1 MAMTT
6 ALSEDQQYE
15 AMRVACRSGVMPEL
29 PSPTWDINT
38 PIDGHGWTML
48 HFACSYGHESLVW
61 QLLDVGASRSPPI
74 DPNKTDRDG
83 DTPLCVAACGG
94 NEAVVRMLVE
104 RPDVDVNKGCPLVT
118 TCVYHHIGVVVALLE
133 CPRVDANTLC
143 FQKEEVRELHA
154 RNKELMEMISTLEE
168 EVAKNLKIYCDQRE
182 SDEQRLHDMQHHTNH
197 VMSHVEQ
204 GEGPWSSFLLPENSN
219 NNKNCKRSQVKIAF
233 EDLPSFNEIV
243 CGLCPLQMVVKLII
257 SRKFGVEPT
266 QQLIFIV
273 GSDNSSGVEE
283 LLSDP
288 SRTLEEI
295 QQQQVNGS
303 TNRVVSLQV
312 RIKSSMTI
320 QEKDLKVVSTLGVG
334 SYGTVFKC
342 SFFLRNNTAP
352 TTFATSSETTTT
364 FVAVKSLHESI
375 QSEFNITQFQKEA
388 LLSSSLRHPN
398 IVRCLGTCTTSTGS
412 LWIVSELMEL
422 SLRQLLHH
430 KSLTFVDVVAVS
442 SGIAKG
448 MTALHMRNYMHRD
461 LSSNNVLL
469 DSCGTPKVADFGMS
483 RALAGGCGPRGTF
496 TKGAGTPI
504 YLSPQM
510 HTQHY
515 GIKGDMWEFAVLLSE
530 LLQGTAPAAAVPRAA
545 IQVHEFLMA
554 QRASLSP
561 PEVAEL
567 DRICRDPEA
576 GDFPVAECLSR
587 RIAIISALRSEPK
600 MNNVNRV
607 CVGQFSL
614 VVESC
619 LSILESNRPSFPVIE
634 HMLMTCAEIAFT
646 DCRAINT
653 TPNTGTDDDVATHIT
668 TCLANLVASFPEMK
682 QFYEERETD
691 NKQRFRD
698 LRHYT
703 NHVISHVEQGE
714 GGTWC
719 NILSENYDDNNN
731 NCCKRSQIRID
742 FEDLPS
748 FDEIVCA
755 FCPLQMA
762 VKIIISRKFGVEP
775 TQQVICT
782 ADPENNNSEELL
794 TDSSRTLEDIQ
805 QQQQDNNSNTNV
817 VHIKVRI
824 KSTTTIQ
831 EKDLKVVSTLG
842 VGSYGT
848 VFKCSFLHNAATSS
862 SSSSERT
869 SFVAVKA
876 LHEIIKSESNITRFQ
891 QEALISSRLRH
902 PNVVRCLGTCIT
914 STGSLWIVSEL
925 MELSLRQLLH
935 HKDLTF
941 KEVVAVSSGI
951 AKGMSALHRRNI
963 MHRDLSSNNVLLDSH
978 GTPKITDFGVSR
990 PIQNQIGCGW
1000 SKPAPTGSFT
1010 NGAGTPI
1017 YLPPQMHTGHYRIQG
1032 DMWEFSVLLSELL
1045 QREVPSVNTPKSSA
1059 QVTEFMRLQ
1068 RASLSPPEI
1077 AEVDR
1082 LCDDVGDIPVA
1093 ECLGHEQ
1100 QQRAPRVRWSVL
1112 SRCRVLPLH
1121 PRDRPAVIR
1130 GD

>member
-1 MAMTT
+1 MYT
-6 ALSEDQQYE
+6 ALHL
-15 AMRVACRSGVMPEL
+15 ACRKGNVVIVRQLLSCVG
-29 PSPTWDINT
+29 INT
-38 PIDGHGWTML
+38 HIK
-48 HFACSYGHESLVW
+48 
-61 QLLDVGASRSPPI
+61 
-74 DPNKTDRDG
+74 NKTG
-83 DTPLCVAACGG
+83 KTALECCWK
-94 NEAVVRMLVE
+94 NEAVQKLFQAM
-104 RPDVDVNKGCPLVT
+104 CP
-118 TCVYHHIGVVVALLE
+118 
-133 CPRVDANTLC
+133 
-143 FQKEEVRELHA
+143 
-154 RNKELMEMISTLEE
+154 
-168 EVAKNLKIYCDQRE
+168 
-182 SDEQRLHDMQHHTNH
+182 
-197 VMSHVEQ
+197 
-204 GEGPWSSFLLPENSN
+204 
-219 NNKNCKRSQVKIAF
+219 
-233 EDLPSFNEIV
+233 
-243 CGLCPLQMVVKLII
+243 
-257 SRKFGVEPT
+257 
-266 QQLIFIV
+266 
-273 GSDNSSGVEE
+273 
-283 LLSDP
+283 
-288 SRTLEEI
+288 
-295 QQQQVNGS
+295 
-303 TNRVVSLQV
+303 
-312 RIKSSMTI
+312 
-320 QEKDLKVVSTLGVG
+320 
-334 SYGTVFKC
+334 
-342 SFFLRNNTAP
+342 
-352 TTFATSSETTTT
+352 ATST
-364 FVAVKSLHESI
+364 I
-375 QSEFNITQFQKEA
+375 
-388 LLSSSLRHPN
+388 
-398 IVRCLGTCTTSTGS
+398 
-412 LWIVSELMEL
+412 
-422 SLRQLLHH
+422 
-430 KSLTFVDVVAVS
+430 
-442 SGIAKG
+442 
-448 MTALHMRNYMHRD
+448 
-461 LSSNNVLL
+461 
-469 DSCGTPKVADFGMS
+469 
-483 RALAGGCGPRGTF
+483 
-496 TKGAGTPI
+496 
-504 YLSPQM
+504 PQ
-510 HTQHY
+510 
-515 GIKGDMWEFAVLLSE
+515 I
-530 LLQGTAPAAAVPRAA
+530 
-545 IQVHEFLMA
+545 
-554 QRASLSP
+554 LSP
-561 PEVAEL
+561 PETPPQEQQPQPPSAS
-567 DRICRDPEA
+567 DNTSS
-576 GDFPVAECLSR
+576 LSSTSPQPTTTT
-587 RIAIISALRSEPK
+587 AA
-600 MNNVNRV
+600 
-607 CVGQFSL
+607 
-614 VVESC
+614 
-619 LSILESNRPSFPVIE
+619 
-634 HMLMTCAEIAFT
+634 
-646 DCRAINT
+646 T
-653 TPNTGTDDDVATHIT
+653 TPNTSKALEEGGDIINNNFVEKQERDSGEIT
-668 TCLANLVASFPEMK
+668 AKQQINEITELKARITQLEDENVKNLNLLHDERKSREVDKQRFQEMK

-775 TQQVICT
+775 TQQVIFT

-817 VHIKVRI
+817 VQIKVRI

-862 SSSSERT
+862 SSSSETT

-902 PNVVRCLGTCIT
+902 PNIVRCLGTCIT

-941 KEVVAVSSGI
+941 MEVVAVSSGI

-990 PIQNQIGCGW
+990 AIQNQIGCGW

-1077 AEVDR
+1077 AEVDW

-1093 ECLGHEQ
+1093 ECLGRRIAIISALRCDPKMNNNNVP
-1100 QQRAPRVRWSVL
+1100 RACVGLFSLVVESCL
-1112 SRCRVLPLH
+1112 SILEI
-1121 PRDRPAVIR
+1121 DRPSFPAIDKVLMTCAEIVFTNSR
-1130 GD
+1130 PATTTGTATTTNNTNEVTGHITRCLANIAASFSDHRS